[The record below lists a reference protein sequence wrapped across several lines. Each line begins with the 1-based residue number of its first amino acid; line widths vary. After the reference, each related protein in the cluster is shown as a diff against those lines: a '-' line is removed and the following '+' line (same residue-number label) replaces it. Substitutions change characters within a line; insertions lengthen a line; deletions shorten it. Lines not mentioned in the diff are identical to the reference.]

1 MGTAVLE
8 ARVPLSPAGVGE
20 ATVWTHVS
28 VPDSGWANSADITL
42 TRWSTTGSGPVW
54 KLVVSPTGN
63 LRVQVE
69 TAEGTVL
76 HNPGYQFGSLV
87 GPGRSLIGV
96 EMTQNGAD
104 VDYTVAAYAEGAP
117 FAFVFAQRTVTGRTV
132 GRFRSVTQGGALTP
146 DLGVVHVVL
155 FDRVR
160 SIFDAAAQFNGF
172 ALGGRSERASAR
184 FTRLCTEEAVPHV
197 VTARASSQRPGVQ
210 PRGELLDLLDDT
222 AAVGGAVVE
231 DRATGRLRW
240 LAREDTYAGEVS
252 PTLALTWGLNVAPP
266 LDPTDDD
273 QRVRND
279 VTVTRRGGAQATV
292 EVTTGPLST
301 AAPPAGIG
309 RYRDSVEV
317 TLLRDDQ
324 AEQHAAWRVHEGT
337 WDELRVPA
345 ISVDL
350 AASPGLIDQV
360 DATEVGSVL
369 TVAATP
375 SWLAARG
382 LRQVVE
388 GWSETLDAYG
398 WDLVFVTSPADLW
411 RALTP
416 GSTADS
422 SARAR
427 LDTLGSSLAGGVT
440 AVATSLSV
448 STPAG
453 ALWSTLAGDVP
464 AEIIV
469 GGIEVMTVTAVT
481 GTSSPQTFTVTRGS
495 PAFAHAAGADVRVHR
510 PGRAVL

>member
-1 MGTAVLE
+1 V
-8 ARVPLSPAGVGE
+8 
-20 ATVWTHVS
+20 H
-28 VPDSGWANSADITL
+28 
-42 TRWSTTGSGPVW
+42 
-54 KLVVSPTGN
+54 
-63 LRVQVE
+63 
-69 TAEGTVL
+69 
-76 HNPGYQFGSLV
+76 H
-87 GPGRSLIGV
+87 
-96 EMTQNGAD
+96 
-104 VDYTVAAYAEGAP
+104 AEGAP

-375 SWLAARG
+375 SWLAVRG

-427 LDTLGSSLAGGVT
+427 LDTSGSTLAGGVT

-448 STPAG
+448 ATPAG
-453 ALWSTLAGDVP
+453 ELWSTLAGHVP
-464 AEIIV
+464 AEIVV
-469 GGIEVMTVTAVT
+469 GGIDVMTVTAVT
-481 GTSSPQTFTVTRGS
+481 GATSPQTFTVTRGT
-495 PAFAHAAGADVRVHR
+495 PAFAHPAGADVRVYR